1 MDLDEVLCKLNDCI
15 NELDDI
21 SDELDELGVDV
32 TDFLKS
38 IDSIFKFKM
47 QTSKLLDDEEEE
59 PDFYHDRLQEKLDRE
74 NYGG

>member
-1 MDLDEVLCKLNDCI
+1 MDLDEVLCKLNDCL

-32 TDFLKS
+32 TELLKYTDC
-38 IDSIFKFKM
+38 IYEFHKK
-47 QTSKLLDDEEEE
+47 TCRLLDDEEEE